1 MSSSLNQKMS
11 LYIPRVD
18 TRSLPRVGGNDEEYE
33 AAAKD
38 FIAKQFAY
46 QKIGDIDRID
56 LVSKKTPDGYT
67 FYIAFVHFKVWHNT
81 RAAHTLQDTIRK
93 GEKKAT
99 VQYHK
104 DWYWIVTENRNPR
117 TESELSLQDVVRT
130 QQEEIERLTKALA
143 EMTALHTEILSAE
156 SDDAADDTHYY
167 THLPEEVDDEEL
179 APPPPPKSLTRE
191 VSVVLP
197 TFDEELAPPPPG
209 RLVRQVAVTMLE
221 HFDEELAPPPP
232 DRLVRQVAEKLPSF
246 DEESSHEETLV

>member
-1 MSSSLNQKMS
+1 MLFILTTKDILAQQAFKRSKPTIMSSSLNQKMS

-81 RAAHTLQDTIRK
+81 RAAHTLQDTIRA

-156 SDDAADDTHYY
+156 SDDAEMNDALKLFETE
-167 THLPEEVDDEEL
+167 LPYQDVMDKMMKPAAHD
-179 APPPPPKSLTRE
+179 
-191 VSVVLP
+191 
-197 TFDEELAPPPPG
+197 
-209 RLVRQVAVTMLE
+209 
-221 HFDEELAPPPP
+221 
-232 DRLVRQVAEKLPSF
+232 
-246 DEESSHEETLV
+246 

>member
-46 QKIGDIDRID
+46 QKIGDVDRID

-81 RAAHTLQDTIRK
+81 RAAHTLQDTIRA

-156 SDDAADDTHYY
+156 SDDAEMNDALKLFETE
-167 THLPEEVDDEEL
+167 LPYQDVMDKMMKPAAHD
-179 APPPPPKSLTRE
+179 
-191 VSVVLP
+191 
-197 TFDEELAPPPPG
+197 
-209 RLVRQVAVTMLE
+209 
-221 HFDEELAPPPP
+221 
-232 DRLVRQVAEKLPSF
+232 
-246 DEESSHEETLV
+246 

>member
-156 SDDAADDTHYY
+156 SDDAAYDTHYY

-179 APPPPPKSLTRE
+179 APPPPPPKSLTRE

-197 TFDEELAPPPPG
+197 TFDEEVAPPPPG
-209 RLVRQVAVTMLE
+209 
-221 HFDEELAPPPP
+221 
-232 DRLVRQVAEKLPSF
+232 RLVRQVAEKLPSF

>member
-1 MSSSLNQKMS
+1 MSSFNINQKMS

-81 RAAHTLQDTIRK
+81 HAAHTLQDTIRK

-117 TESELSLQDVVRT
+117 TESDLNLQDVVRT

-156 SDDAADDTHYY
+156 SN
-167 THLPEEVDDEEL
+167 DDEMDEALKLFESEL
-179 APPPPPKSLTRE
+179 PYQDVMDKMMKPAAH
-191 VSVVLP
+191 
-197 TFDEELAPPPPG
+197 D
-209 RLVRQVAVTMLE
+209 
-221 HFDEELAPPPP
+221 
-232 DRLVRQVAEKLPSF
+232 
-246 DEESSHEETLV
+246 